1 MCKKRSF
8 SSGSLDIK
16 DNSNSISISTIS
28 KLGVKTY
35 KYPVKSRKFIRK
47 EYKGKAG
54 VYCWFNEVN
63 GKFYIGS
70 CDVLYSRFSDYY
82 QDLKYLSRVST
93 YFVRA
98 LLKYGMINF
107 SLVILEYT
115 TKRSEDLIRCEQ
127 KWIDLLKREYNLG
140 PQAGNTK
147 GVHTIESK
155 EKIRCKVLDRK
166 HSDKVKKL
174 KSESRKG
181 INNNFYGKK
190 NIRLKL

>member
-1 MCKKRSF
+1 MR
-8 SSGSLDIK
+8 L
-16 DNSNSISISTIS
+16 
-28 KLGVKTY
+28 
-35 KYPVKSRKFIRK
+35 
-47 EYKGKAG
+47 
-54 VYCWFNEVN
+54 
-63 GKFYIGS
+63 
-70 CDVLYSRFSDYY
+70 SDYY
-82 QDLKYLSRVST
+82 LDWYYIARAST
-93 YFVRA
+93 YIVRVIS
-98 LLKYGMINF
+98 KYGLANF
-107 SLVILEYT
+107 TLVILEYT